1 MWHLIRRLVDVHF
14 LIARWGYL
22 MHSQVWYLLETFDM
36 LIMMIDLYW
45 LKILMPWFSS
55 VFHWYIRLRH
65 WHVGLLMIDLIALL
79 STLTLILPWLF
90 WSLHMHTLT
99 TVYHSTWH
107 VDSLTCILFW
117 SSLSMMIVSL
127 SIWLSYSRLSC
138 VYIDDISE
146 LCLIACCMTTL
157 LCVIACR
164 LSVWVA
170 HLSPYLPLSSL
181 GHFLHSGSRFCKC
194 ETFYVFALWPS
205 RRLGVGSSDEL
216 YRCLGTF

>member
-1 MWHLIRRLVDVHF
+1 MKQTWRLIGRSVDTFLVIAHWEF
-14 LIARWGYL
+14 L
-22 MHSQVWYLLETFDM
+22 MSLETCMDIIFIWALTCWFWWLFILIGAFDV
-36 LIMMIDLYW
+36 MI
-45 LKILMPWFSS
+45 SS

-65 WHVGLLMIDLIALL
+65 WHAGLLMIDLI
-79 STLTLILPWLF
+79 TLFSTLILILSWLL

-157 LCVIACR
+157 LCVIACC
-164 LSVWVA
+164 LSMWVA
-170 HLSPYLPLSSL
+170 HLSPCLPFSSL
-181 GHFLHSGSRFCKC
+181 GHFLHS
-194 ETFYVFALWPS
+194 VLAFASVRPCVCLY
-205 RRLGVGSSDEL
+205 SD
-216 YRCLGTF
+216 RDRG

>member
-1 MWHLIRRLVDVHF
+1 MKQTWHLMSWLVSACLLIAHWEFLMHAWILRCDIDMIDYLDWGFRCCFFLYFIARLV
-14 LIARWGYL
+14 
-22 MHSQVWYLLETFDM
+22 
-36 LIMMIDLYW
+36 
-45 LKILMPWFSS
+45 
-55 VFHWYIRLRH
+55 WYIDMSI
-65 WHVGLLMIDLIALL
+65 VIDCSSCLLGMTILSLPDYSAHFTCIDSLL
-79 STLTLILPWLF
+79 YVVWLAVLF
-90 WSLHMHTLT
+90 P
-99 TVYHSTWH
+99 
-107 VDSLTCILFW
+107 LTCILFW

-194 ETFYVFALWPS
+194 EALCVLVLWP
-205 RRLGVGSSDEL
+205 R
-216 YRCLGTF
+216 